1 MNIELPVT
9 RVPRPKARPGDDQLG
24 FGQVFTDHMF
34 LMDWAV
40 DTGWTSPRI
49 VPYGPLALEP
59 ATVTLHYAQSVFEGL
74 KAYRGHDD
82 AIRLFRPERN
92 IARFNRSAERLCVP
106 SVDPDLFLAALK
118 QLVDLDRDWV
128 PRAPGTSLYIR
139 PVAFASD
146 ADLHVRPSRTYVF
159 FIILSP
165 VAAYYAEGFNP
176 LRIRVEDRY
185 ARSVRG
191 GTGAAKT
198 AGNYAGSLLAGE
210 EAQEAG
216 FAQVL
221 WLDGINQEYI
231 EEVGS
236 MNIAFVIGDE
246 LVTPTL
252 TGTLLEGVTR
262 DSVLRLARDEGM
274 RVAERPV
281 SIAEVMAAAR
291 NGALREVFG
300 TGTAAVISP
309 VGELAYRDERIRV
322 HDGQVGPVARRLYDV
337 LSDIQRGRLP
347 DRHGWMVAVEDG
359 HADGGSE

>member
-1 MNIELPVT
+1 MLMEIPVT
-9 RVPRPKARPGDDQLG
+9 RVQQPKPRPGDAQLG

-34 LMDWAV
+34 LLDGAV
-40 DTGWTSPRI
+40 DTGWSNPRI
-49 VPYGPLALEP
+49 VPYGALALEP
-59 ATVTLHYAQSVFEGL
+59 ATVALHYAQTVFEGL
-74 KAYRGHDD
+74 KAYRGVDD
-82 AIRLFRPERN
+82 AVRLFRPHQN
-92 IARFNRSAERLCVP
+92 IARFNRSAVRLCIP
-106 SVDPDLFLAALK
+106 PIDTDLFLSALK
-118 QLVDLDRDWV
+118 HLVAVDRDWV

-139 PVAFASD
+139 PVAFAMD
-146 ADLHVRPSRTYVF
+146 PDLHVRPSRTYQF

-165 VAAYYAEGFNP
+165 VAAYYSEGFNP

-210 EAQEAG
+210 EAQQAG

-221 WLDGINQEYI
+221 WLDGIHQEYI

-246 LVTPTL
+246 LVTPPL

-262 DSVLRLARDEGM
+262 DSVLQLARDYGM
-274 RVAERPV
+274 SVAERPV
-281 SIAEVMAAAR
+281 TIGEVLAAAR
-291 NGALREVFG
+291 DGTLREAFG

-309 VGELAYRDERIRV
+309 VGELAYRGERIRV
-322 HDGQVGPVARRLYDV
+322 HDGEVGPLAQRLFDH
-337 LSDIQRGRLP
+337 LSDIQRGRYP
-347 DRHGWMVAVEDG
+347 DRHGWMVPID
-359 HADGGSE
+359 D

>member
-1 MNIELPVT
+1 MGIEIPVT
-9 RVPRPKARPGDDQLG
+9 RVERPKPRPLDDQLG

-34 LMDWAV
+34 LMDGAG
-40 DTGWTSPRI
+40 DTGWSGPRI
-49 VPYGPLALEP
+49 VPYGPLDLEP
-59 ATVTLHYAQSVFEGL
+59 ATVVLHYAQSVFEGL

-82 AIRLFRPERN
+82 AVRLFRPARN
-92 IARFNRSAERLCVP
+92 IARFNRSAARLCVP
-106 SVDPDLFLAALK
+106 PIDSDLFLAALR
-118 QLVDLDRDWV
+118 QLVGVDRDWV

-139 PVAFASD
+139 PVAFARD
-146 ADLHVRPSRTYVF
+146 PDLHVRPSRTYQF

-210 EAQEAG
+210 EAQKDG

-221 WLDGINQEYI
+221 WLDGIQQRYI

-246 LVTPTL
+246 LVTPPV

-262 DSVLRLARDEGM
+262 ESVLQLARDYGM

-281 SIAEVMAAAR
+281 TIAELLTAAR
-291 NGALREVFG
+291 DGSLREAFG

-309 VGELAYRDERIRV
+309 VGELAYKGERIRV
-322 HDGQVGPVARRLYDV
+322 QDGGAGPLSQRLFND
-337 LSDIQRGRLP
+337 LSDIQRGRRP
-347 DRHGWMVAVEDG
+347 DRHGWMVPVED
-359 HADGGSE
+359 

>member
-1 MNIELPVT
+1 MGMEIPVT
-9 RVPRPKARPGDDQLG
+9 RVQEPKPRPGDAQLG

-34 LMDWAV
+34 LMDGAV
-40 DTGWTSPRI
+40 DAGWTDPRI

-59 ATVTLHYAQSVFEGL
+59 ATAALHYAQSVFEGL
-74 KAYRGHDD
+74 KAYRGTDD
-82 AIRLFRPERN
+82 AVRLFRPRQN
-92 IARFNRSAERLCVP
+92 IARFNRSAVRLCLP
-106 SVDPDLFLAALK
+106 PIDPDLFLSALR
-118 QLVDLDRDWV
+118 QLVAVDRDWV

-146 ADLHVRPSRTYVF
+146 PDLHVRPSRTYRF

-165 VAAYYAEGFNP
+165 VAAYYAEGFRP

-210 EAQEAG
+210 EAQQAG

-221 WLDGINQEYI
+221 WLDGLHQEYI

-236 MNIAFVIGDE
+236 MNIAFVIRDE
-246 LVTPTL
+246 LVTPPL

-262 DSVLRLARDEGM
+262 DSVLQLARDEGVQ
-274 RVAERPV
+274 VAERPV
-281 SIAEVMAAAR
+281 TIGEVLAAGR
-291 NGALREVFG
+291 DGTLSEVFG

-309 VGELAYRDERIRV
+309 VGELAYKGERIRV
-322 HDGQVGPVARRLYDV
+322 RDGEAGPLSQRLFHH
-337 LSDIQRGRLP
+337 LSEVQRGSRP
-347 DRHGWMVAVEDG
+347 DRHGWMVPVE
-359 HADGGSE
+359 E

>member
-1 MNIELPVT
+1 MHIEIPVT
-9 RVPRPKARPGDDQLG
+9 RVQRPRARPRDDQLG

-34 LMDWAV
+34 LLDGEA
-40 DTGWTSPRI
+40 DAGWSDPRI

-59 ATVTLHYAQSVFEGL
+59 ATVVLHYAQSIFEGL
-74 KAYRGHDD
+74 KAYRGEDGVV
-82 AIRLFRPERN
+82 RLFRPDRN
-92 IARFNRSAERLCVP
+92 IARFNRSAARLCMP
-106 SVDPDLFLAALK
+106 PINPELFLAALR
-118 QLVDLDRDWV
+118 QLVAVDRDWV

-146 ADLHVRPSRTYVF
+146 PDLHVRPSRTYRF

-210 EAQEAG
+210 EAQRDG

-221 WLDGINQEYI
+221 WLDGIRQEYI

-236 MNIAFVIGDE
+236 MNIAFVVGDE
-246 LVTPTL
+246 LVTPPK

-262 DSVLRLARDEGM
+262 ESVLQLAKDYGM
-274 RVAERPV
+274 SVTERPV
-281 SIAEVMAAAR
+281 TIAEILAAAR
-291 NGALREVFG
+291 DGTLREAFG

-309 VGELAYRDERIRV
+309 VGELAYKGERISV
-322 HDGQVGPVARRLYDV
+322 HDGEVGPLSRRLFDE
-337 LSDIQRGRLP
+337 LSEIQRGRRP
-347 DRHGWMVAVEDG
+347 DRHGWMVAVE
-359 HADGGSE
+359 S

>member
-1 MNIELPVT
+1 MRIEIPVT
-9 RVPRPKARPGDDQLG
+9 RVQRQKPRPEDAQLG

-34 LMDWAV
+34 LMDGAV
-40 DTGWTSPRI
+40 DAGWSNPRI

-59 ATVTLHYAQSVFEGL
+59 ATVALHYAQSVFEGL
-74 KAYRGHDD
+74 KAYRGQDD
-82 AIRLFRPERN
+82 AVRLFRPDRN
-92 IARFNRSAERLCVP
+92 IARFNRSAARLCMP
-106 SVDPDLFLAALK
+106 SIDPELFLAALK
-118 QLVDLDRDWV
+118 QLVATDRDWV

-146 ADLHVRPSRTYVF
+146 PDLHVRPSRTYRF

-165 VAAYYAEGFNP
+165 VAAYYTEGFKP

-185 ARSVRG
+185 VRSVRG

-221 WLDGINQEYI
+221 WLDGLHQEYI

-246 LVTPTL
+246 LVTPPL

-262 DSVLRLARDEGM
+262 DSVLQLARDEGM
-274 RVAERPV
+274 QVAERPV
-281 SIAEVMAAAR
+281 TIAEVMAAAR
-291 NGALREVFG
+291 NGTLREAFG

-309 VGELAYRDERIRV
+309 VGELGYKGERIRV
-322 HDGQVGPVARRLYDV
+322 HDGEVGPLAKRLYDD
-337 LSDIQRGRLP
+337 LSDIQRGRRP
-347 DRHGWMVAVEDG
+347 DRHGWMVPIEG
-359 HADGGSE
+359 

>member
-1 MNIELPVT
+1 MLSSMNFEIPFT
-9 RVPRPKARPGDDQLG
+9 RIQRPKAKPRDDQLG

-34 LMDWAV
+34 LLDAAG
-40 DTGWTSPRI
+40 DAGWSDPRI
-49 VPYGPLALEP
+49 VPYGPLELEP
-59 ATVTLHYAQSVFEGL
+59 ATVVLHYAQSIFEGL
-74 KAYRGHDD
+74 KAYRGEDD
-82 AIRLFRPERN
+82 AVRLFRPDRN
-92 IARFNRSAERLCVP
+92 IARFNRSATRLCVP
-106 SVDPDLFLAALK
+106 PIDPDLFLAALR
-118 QLVDLDRDWV
+118 QLVAVDREWV

-139 PVAFASD
+139 PVAFAKD
-146 ADLHVRPSRTYVF
+146 PDLHVRPSRTYQF

-165 VAAYYAEGFNP
+165 VAAYYSEGFNP

-210 EAQEAG
+210 EAQRDG

-246 LVTPTL
+246 LVTPPVS
-252 TGTLLEGVTR
+252 GTLLEGVTR
-262 DSVLRLARDEGM
+262 ESVLQLARDYGVS
-274 RVAERPV
+274 VAERPV
-281 SIAEVMAAAR
+281 TIAKVMAAAR
-291 NGALREVFG
+291 DGALREVFG

-309 VGELAYRDERIRV
+309 VGELAYRGERIRV
-322 HDGQVGPVARRLYDV
+322 HGGEVGPLAQRLFND

-347 DRHGWMVAVEDG
+347 DRHGWMVPVED
-359 HADGGSE
+359 

>member
-1 MNIELPVT
+1 MSFEIPVT
-9 RVPRPKARPGDDQLG
+9 RVQHPKPKPRDDQLG

-34 LMDWAV
+34 LMDGAGE
-40 DTGWTSPRI
+40 TGWSDPRI
-49 VPYGPLALEP
+49 VPYGPLELEP
-59 ATVTLHYAQSVFEGL
+59 ATVVLHYAQSIFEGL
-74 KAYRGHDD
+74 KAYRGEDD
-82 AIRLFRPERN
+82 VVRLFRPDRN
-92 IARFNRSAERLCVP
+92 IARFNRSAARLCVP
-106 SVDPDLFLAALK
+106 VIDPELFLVALK
-118 QLVDLDRDWV
+118 QLVAVDRGWV
-128 PRAPGTSLYIR
+128 PRAPGTSLYVR

-146 ADLHVRPSRTYVF
+146 PDLHVRPSRAYRF

-176 LRIRVEDRY
+176 LRIRVEDGY
-185 ARSVRG
+185 ARSIRG

-210 EAQEAG
+210 EAQRDG

-221 WLDGINQEYI
+221 WLDGIHQEYI

-246 LVTPTL
+246 LVTPPL

-262 DSVLRLARDEGM
+262 ESVLQLAKDYGM
-274 RVAERPV
+274 SVAERPV
-281 SIAEVMAAAR
+281 TIAELLAAAR
-291 NGALREVFG
+291 NGTLREAFG

-309 VGELAYRDERIRV
+309 VGELAYKGERFRVRDGEA
-322 HDGQVGPVARRLYDV
+322 GPLSQRLFDD

-347 DRHGWMVAVEDG
+347 DRHGWMVPVED
-359 HADGGSE
+359 

>member
-1 MNIELPVT
+1 MPVEIPLT
-9 RVPRPKARPGDDQLG
+9 RVQRPKPRPRDDQLG

-34 LMDWAV
+34 LMDGTG
-40 DTGWTSPRI
+40 DTGWSDPRI

-59 ATVTLHYAQSVFEGL
+59 ATVVLHYAQSVFEGL

-82 AIRLFRPERN
+82 VVRLFRPDRN
-92 IARFNRSAERLCVP
+92 IARFNRSAARLCVP
-106 SVDPDLFLAALK
+106 PIDPDLFLAALR
-118 QLVDLDRDWV
+118 QVVAVDRDWA

-139 PVAFASD
+139 PVAFARD
-146 ADLHVRPSRTYVF
+146 PDLHVRPSRTYQF

-165 VAAYYAEGFNP
+165 VAAYYSEGFNP

-210 EAQEAG
+210 EAQKEG

-221 WLDGINQEYI
+221 WLDGIRQEYV

-246 LVTPTL
+246 LVTPPV
-252 TGTLLEGVTR
+252 TGTLLEGITR
-262 DSVLRLARDEGM
+262 ESVLQLARDYGM
-274 RVAERPV
+274 SVAERPV
-281 SIAEVMAAAR
+281 TIAELLAAAR
-291 NGALREVFG
+291 DGTLREAFG

-309 VGELAYRDERIRV
+309 VGELAYKGERLRVRDGEA
-322 HDGQVGPVARRLYDV
+322 GPLSQRLFEE
-337 LSDIQRGRLP
+337 LSDIQRGRRP
-347 DRHGWMVAVEDG
+347 DRHGWMVPVED
-359 HADGGSE
+359 

>member
-1 MNIELPVT
+1 MNFEIPVT
-9 RVPRPKARPGDDQLG
+9 RVQRPKPKPRDDQLG

-34 LMDWAV
+34 LMDAAG
-40 DTGWTSPRI
+40 DTGWSNPRI
-49 VPYGPLALEP
+49 VPYGPLELEP
-59 ATVTLHYAQSVFEGL
+59 ATVVLHYAQSIFEGL
-74 KAYRGHDD
+74 KAYRGEDD
-82 AIRLFRPERN
+82 IVRLFRPDRN

-106 SVDPDLFLAALK
+106 SVEPELFLAALK
-118 QLVDLDRDWV
+118 QLVAVDRDWV

-139 PVAFASD
+139 PVAYARD
-146 ADLHVRPSRTYVF
+146 PDLHVRPSRTYQF

-165 VAAYYAEGFNP
+165 VAAYYSEGFNP

-210 EAQEAG
+210 EAQRDG

-221 WLDGINQEYI
+221 WLDGVQQEYI

-236 MNIAFVIGDE
+236 MNIAFVIGEE
-246 LVTPTL
+246 LVTPPL

-262 DSVLRLARDEGM
+262 DSVLQLARDEGV

-281 SIAEVMAAAR
+281 TIDEVLASAR
-291 NGALREVFG
+291 DGMLREVFG

-309 VGELAYRDERIRV
+309 VGELAYKGERIRV
-322 HDGQVGPVARRLYDV
+322 HDGEVGPLSQRLFNT
-337 LSDIQRGRLP
+337 LSDIQRGRMP
-347 DRHGWMVAVEDG
+347 DRHGWMTPIGA
-359 HADGGSE
+359 